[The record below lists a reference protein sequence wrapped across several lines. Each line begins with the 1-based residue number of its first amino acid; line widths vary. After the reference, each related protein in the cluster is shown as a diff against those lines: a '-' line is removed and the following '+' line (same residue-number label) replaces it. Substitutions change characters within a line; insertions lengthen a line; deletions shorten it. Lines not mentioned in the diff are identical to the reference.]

1 MLRLEKAEEIVTKEA
16 ELINRRIMPERLEEA
31 ILEVINMIHSPTWR
45 RSGGGVH
52 FVMFINYYKL
62 IIIFLFHV
70 FLLLGP

>member
-45 RSGGGVH
+45 RSGGGS
-52 FVMFINYYKL
+52 I
-62 IIIFLFHV
+62 
-70 FLLLGP
+70 